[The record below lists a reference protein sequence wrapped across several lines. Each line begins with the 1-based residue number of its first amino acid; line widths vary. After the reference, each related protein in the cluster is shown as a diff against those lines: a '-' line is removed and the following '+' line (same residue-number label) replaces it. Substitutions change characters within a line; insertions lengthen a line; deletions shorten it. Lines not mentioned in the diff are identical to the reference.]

1 MKLASFSTAD
11 IPKTRVGIVQSG
23 EIVDV
28 DLAARALNIIP
39 HEQMLDLLDHY
50 EQGRRELNAILGKAA
65 NRSFSEVRTFTE
77 IGAVHSLADVQLA
90 APIPRPRKNIICLGR
105 NYAEHAREDAQARGY
120 KMEELEAP
128 IFFTK
133 APTTVNGPYG
143 NIVIDPSVSLEI
155 DWEAELAAIIGKG
168 GKNIREEDALSH
180 VFGYTVL
187 NDVSA
192 RDLQWRH
199 KQYFKG
205 KSIDGYC
212 PMGPWIVTADE
223 IPDPQQLTIRLRVNG
238 ITKQES
244 NTSMM
249 IFPVRAIITILSQG
263 MTLEPGDII
272 ATGTPSGVGFA
283 RNPPEYLKAGD
294 VMETE
299 IEGIGTLRNVVVKQD
314 SYGHP

>member
-1 MKLASFSTAD
+1 MKLASFSTTALTN
-11 IPKTRVGIVQSG
+11 IRIGIVQDN
-23 EIVDV
+23 EIIDV

-50 EQGRRELNAILGKAA
+50 EQGMRELHAILDKVGG
-65 NRSFSEVRTFTE
+65 RRFSDVRTFTE
-77 IGAVHSLADVQLA
+77 IGAVHDLAEVQLA
-90 APIPRPRKNIICLGR
+90 APIPRPRKNIMCLGW
-105 NYAEHAREDAQARGY
+105 NYAEHAKETARIRGQETKVPEY
-120 KMEELEAP
+120 P
-128 IFFTK
+128 VIFTK
-133 APTTVNGPYG
+133 APTTVNGPFG
-143 NIVIDPSVSLEI
+143 NIVIDPAVSEEI
-155 DWEAELAAIIGKG
+155 DWEVELAVIIGKG

-192 RDLQWRH
+192 RDLQSRH
-199 KQYFKG
+199 KQFFKG

-223 IPDPQQLTIRLRVNG
+223 IGDPQQLTVRLRVNG
-238 ITKQES
+238 ITKQDG
-244 NTSMM
+244 NTNMM
-249 IFPVRAIITILSQG
+249 IFPIHTIIAILSKG

-283 RNPPEYLKAGD
+283 RNPPEFLKAGD

-299 IEGIGTLRNVVVKQD
+299 IEGIGTLRNVVVNA
-314 SYGHP
+314 